1 MYENLHL
8 NGLVN
13 FDVDS
18 TLYWNSTEHDDNTA
32 TATDFSNRDRGWIPK
47 QVNSGV
53 MKVRAVRYF

>member
-1 MYENLHL
+1 M

-13 FDVDS
+13 FDLDS

-32 TATDFSNRDRGWIPK
+32 TATNFSNRDQDWTPK